1 MALRPIGSGDAP
13 LLREIYADAVESQAP
28 TLYSEEQVRAW
39 AALAWLPGVLDRTFV
54 EGSGWI
60 SGDGAAFAIRHPQD
74 RLSLLYC
81 RGSAS
86 RKGHGTA
93 LLEQIEGEA
102 QLEGVDR
109 LRTEASQLSRPLL
122 ESRGWRVVAP
132 ETISIGGVPFERYRM
147 DKPLRQ
153 S

>member
-86 RKGHGTA
+86 RQGHGTA

-122 ESRGWRVVAP
+122 DSRGWRVVAS

>member
-1 MALRPIGSGDAP
+1 MPRHLHGLGATESEARAEAP
-13 LLREIYADAVESQAP
+13 VRRGESFAGADGRV
-28 TLYSEEQVRAW
+28 
-39 AALAWLPGVLDRTFV
+39 
-54 EGSGWI
+54 
-60 SGDGAAFAIRHPQD
+60 DG
-74 RLSLLYC
+74 Y
-81 RGSAS
+81 
-86 RKGHGTA
+86 HGTA